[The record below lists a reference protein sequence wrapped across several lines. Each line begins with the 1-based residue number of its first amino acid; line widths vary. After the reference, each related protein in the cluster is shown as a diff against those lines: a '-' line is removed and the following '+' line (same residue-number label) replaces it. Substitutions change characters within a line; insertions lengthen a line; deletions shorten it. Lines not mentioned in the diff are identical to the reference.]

1 MTHLVEHSHED
12 AGRRVPMVSL
22 RSDPVRQFLLGALV
36 IGLKSKQA
44 QLYGESKAVGIT
56 ATSVDA
62 NKIVLGQGPIPLNLA
77 FVEVEVNSEDGLPLG
92 VGKNRMAVH
101 TA

>member
-1 MTHLVEHSHED
+1 MGLD
-12 AGRRVPMVSL
+12 L
-22 RSDPVRQFLLGALV
+22 QLLGDVGQKRKWNLV
-36 IGLKSKQA
+36 TGPWRPTRKAKQA
-44 QLYGESKAVGIT
+44 KLYGESKAVGIA

-62 NKIVLGQGPIPLNLA
+62 KKIVLGQGPISLDLA
-77 FVEVEVNSEDGLPLG
+77 FVEVEVSSCNGLPLG